1 MKNNIEQRFFGIT
14 PLTDRE
20 LSLSLKYFVE
30 NILQLKQTMLYL
42 GLDIEDVEIKLSKTD
57 WQYILRETK
66 YDRNGK
72 AIKFLKESDI
82 DGRSFE
88 LCGVKIT
95 YD

>member
-1 MKNNIEQRFFGIT
+1 MKKKIEQIK

-30 NILQLKQTMLYL
+30 NLLQLKQTMLYL
-42 GLDIEDVEIKLSKTD
+42 GIDIEDVEIKLSKTD

-82 DGRSFE
+82 DGCSFE
-88 LCGVKIT
+88 LCGIMVS
-95 YD
+95 YE

>member
-1 MKNNIEQRFFGIT
+1 MKKNIEQIK

-20 LSLSLKYFVE
+20 VSISLKHFVE
-30 NILQLKQTMLYL
+30 NLLQLKQTMLYL
-42 GLDIEDVEIKLSKTD
+42 GLDIEDVEIKLGKTD

-72 AIKFLKESDI
+72 AIKFLKESDV

-88 LCGVKIT
+88 LCGIKVS
-95 YD
+95 YE

>member
-1 MKNNIEQRFFGIT
+1 MKKNIEQIK

-20 LSLSLKYFVE
+20 VSLSLKYFVE
-30 NILQLKQTMLYL
+30 NLLQLKQTMLYL
-42 GLDIEDVEIKLSKTD
+42 GLDIEDVEIKLGKTD

-72 AIKFLKESDI
+72 AIKFLKESEV

-88 LCGVKIT
+88 LCGIKVS
-95 YD
+95 YE